1 MASNKISMRT
11 ALGRYHR
18 AFGIW
23 HRVAPQMLPSIVCAQ
38 LASKAAPLAGV
49 YMSGLILNALTTK
62 AASGTVWRLVMIALA
77 VAACLTAASAV
88 LNHWK
93 ETQQDCL
100 YVLLEKI
107 LGDKR
112 AGMDYPDADS
122 QRVSDLEDQI
132 RQNANFAGW
141 GLGRIVFDFPDFCT
155 ALSSLLLGG
164 IMGARLFMMPVSQEE
179 MRFLNSP
186 LLALV
191 LLGTMAGAA
200 IISAKLNAIAES
212 HWASYASNGRLG
224 NRFFSTYGYFAD
236 DGKRALDIR
245 IYRQEKLT
253 QYYGSKLN
261 AFNEESAISKY
272 LQGRGGLLLV
282 TGQCVQV
289 LMMGIIY
296 LFVCMKT
303 MAGAFPIGSATV
315 YIGAVTEVFLGISGM
330 LACIGDVQA
339 NAVFLQDTYDFL
351 DTPNAM
357 YQGSLTTEKRADRKY
372 EVEFRDVSFRYPGA
386 EAYALR
392 HVSLKFR
399 VGSRLAVVGMNGSG
413 KTTFIKLLCRLYDP
427 TEGQILLNGID
438 IRKYRYHEYMDIFSI
453 VFQDF
458 QLFAMPLGENVATGA
473 SYDRERAAHCLKQAG
488 FGERMKTMS
497 LDTHLYKNLDKQ
509 GVEISGGEA
518 QKIAIARALYKDAPF
533 IILDEPTAAL
543 DPVAEAEIYEKFD
556 QIAGDKTAI
565 YISHRLSSCKFCDEI
580 VVFDN
585 GRIIQQGTHQ
595 QLLEDKG
602 GKYCAL
608 WDAQAQYYAKEP
620 PENDPMA
627 RK

>member
-1 MASNKISMRT
+1 MANNKISMRT
-11 ALGRYHR
+11 ALERYRR
-18 AFGIW
+18 AFAIW
-23 HRVAPQMLPSIVCAQ
+23 HQAAPQMLPSIMCAQ
-38 LASKAAPLAGV
+38 LVSKAAPLAGV
-49 YMSGLILNALTTK
+49 YMSGLILNALTEK
-62 AASGTVWRLVMIALA
+62 AAPGAVWRLVIIALA
-77 VAACLTAASAV
+77 VTACLSAASAA

-93 ETQQDCL
+93 ETQRDGL
-100 YVLLEKI
+100 YVLTEKI

-112 AGMDYPDADS
+112 SDMDYPDADS
-122 QRVSDLEDQI
+122 QRVEDLEDQI
-132 RQNANFAGW
+132 RQNANFASW
-141 GLGRIVFDFPDFCT
+141 GLNYIIFDFPDFCT
-155 ALSSLLLGG
+155 ALFSLLLGG
-164 IMGARLFMMPVSQEE
+164 IMGAKLFILPVSQEN
-179 MRFLNSP
+179 MSFLNNP

-191 LLGTMAGAA
+191 LLAAMVGAA
-200 IISAKLNAIAES
+200 MVSSRLNEIAES
-212 HWASYASNGRLG
+212 KWVSYASNGRLG
-224 NRFFSTYGYFAD
+224 NRIFSAYGYFAD
-236 DGKRALDIR
+236 DWKRALDIR

-253 QYYGSKLN
+253 YYYGSHQD
-261 AFNEESAISKY
+261 AFTEKSAISKY

-282 TGQCVQV
+282 GGQGVQV
-289 LMMGIIY
+289 LMMGVIY
-296 LFVCMKT
+296 LFICMKT
-303 MAGAFPIGSATV
+303 LAGAFPIGSATV

-330 LACIGDVQA
+330 LACLGTARA
-339 NAVFLQDTYDFL
+339 NAAFLQDVYDFL

-386 EAYALR
+386 ETYALR
-392 HVSLKFR
+392 HVSIKFR

-438 IRKYRYHEYMDIFSI
+438 IRKYRYNEYMDIFSI

-458 QLFAMPLGENVATGA
+458 QLFAMPLGENVATRA
-473 SYDRERAAHCLKQAG
+473 DYDRERAVRCLKQAG
-488 FGERMKTMS
+488 FGERMKTMD
-497 LDTHLYKNLDKQ
+497 LDTHLYKTLDKQ

-533 IILDEPTAAL
+533 IVLDEPTAAL

-585 GRIIQQGTHQ
+585 GQVIQQGAHQ
-595 QLLEDKG
+595 QLLEDKN

-608 WDAQAQYYAKEP
+608 WNAQAQYYAKET
-620 PENDPMA
+620 PEQ
-627 RK
+627 